1 MWGGCHNSS
10 LDISLAFSTP
20 WLRLHYS
27 AGCNKSW
34 LSNYAVH
41 FHFSLSQFL
50 RIIYGIIFLESVPS
64 LLRVQ
69 LNRFISTNRV
79 LSPLSLS
86 LSTYLQ
92 LAITQNWTLITIL
105 YQVRM
110 IYLSLSHSLSY
121 MHTLFSL
128 SLSLTLSM
136 NFGWKLGTQRNS
148 CTLKHDWFGS
158 THSRKIEVRSTQKS
172 WENK

>member
-10 LDISLAFSTP
+10 LDMSLALSTP
-20 WLRLHYS
+20 WLRVHYS

-79 LSPLSLS
+79 LSPLSLT
-86 LSTYLQ
+86 LYLTTTCHYTE
-92 LAITQNWTLITIL
+92 LNINHNFISGQNDLF
-105 YQVRM
+105 VS
-110 IYLSLSHSLSY
+110 LSLSLSLSY

-128 SLSLTLSM
+128 SLSLLLSRWLVWF
-136 NFGWKLGTQRNS
+136 NTFKKNWSSIDAKKLG
-148 CTLKHDWFGS
+148 K
-158 THSRKIEVRSTQKS
+158 
-172 WENK
+172 